1 MIHLKYRAELD
12 PDFQPMEMVMRD
24 YEARVRRESSQR
36 LSVALVRNKNYCERF
51 EMDILADGVDDDL
64 TCAVMERFIK
74 TLLWVYGGWKIVVC
88 GSAAVYRYLHAA
100 YQKGGLREFDVW
112 FMSRVYERPFAVE
125 YFEDAAG
132 MPAGHRSAEAIGRHL
147 GGCRIGFDAGGSDRK
162 VSAVIDGE
170 AVFSEEV
177 VWHPKEQA
185 DPEYHYQGIVEAL
198 RTAAGKMPR
207 VDAIGVSSAG
217 VYIDNRIMVASLFI
231 KVPDDAFE
239 KRVKNMYLDAARE
252 IGADIPVTVAN
263 DGDVTALAGAMEMGV
278 TGVLGIAMGTSEAG
292 GYIDVDGN
300 ITGWINELAFVP
312 LDMQDCA
319 PVDDWSGD
327 KGCGANYLSQDAA
340 IRLARKAGIALDE
353 TRTLAENLRVVQA
366 LMEEGDSRARAVYE
380 TIGTYLGC
388 AVAYYARFYDI
399 RHVLIMGRVTSGAGG
414 AILLGQARAALKA
427 AAPELDGCIAF
438 HIPDE
443 SRRRVGQ
450 SIAAA
455 SLPK

>member
-1 MIHLKYRAELD
+1 MD
-12 PDFQPMEMVMRD
+12 D
-24 YEARVRRESSQR
+24 AR
-36 LSVALVRNKNYCERF
+36 N
-51 EMDILADGVDDDL
+51 
-64 TCAVMERFIK
+64 CAVIERLVK
-74 TLLWVYGGWKIVVC
+74 TLLWVYGGWRIC
-88 GSAAVYRYLHAA
+88 IHGSRVIYAHLKAA
-100 YQKGGLREFDVW
+100 YDFGGPRDFDRG

-125 YFEDAAG
+125 YFESVAD
-132 MPAGHRSAEAIGRHL
+132 MPAERRSAEAIGRHL

-292 GYIDVDGN
+292 GYIDAVSYTHLDVYKRQPQEQGWLTATYMYDQTFNRGNVDYGSAIATLIVVLGVVLSN
-300 ITGWINELAFVP
+300 VANRVFKP
-312 LDMQDCA
+312 S
-319 PVDDWSGD
+319 DD
-327 KGCGANYLSQDAA
+327 L
-340 IRLARKAGIALDE
+340 
-353 TRTLAENLRVVQA
+353 
-366 LMEEGDSRARAVYE
+366 
-380 TIGTYLGC
+380 
-388 AVAYYARFYDI
+388 
-399 RHVLIMGRVTSGAGG
+399 
-414 AILLGQARAALKA
+414 
-427 AAPELDGCIAF
+427 
-438 HIPDE
+438 
-443 SRRRVGQ
+443 
-450 SIAAA
+450 
-455 SLPK
+455 

>member
-1 MIHLKYRAELD
+1 MNQYGIQFEVKNKPSLD
-12 PDFQPMEMVMRD
+12 PEFMPILKFNRAFLETAKKPVSIALERSGGQVAVCDTFIHGTPEMRQAD
-24 YEARVRRESSQR
+24 QYYIDR
-36 LSVALVRNKNYCERF
+36 LVKS
-51 EMDILADGVDDDL
+51 M
-64 TCAVMERFIK
+64 
-74 TLLWVYGGWKIVVC
+74 LWM
-88 GSAAVYRYLHAA
+88 
-100 YQKGGLREFDVW
+100 KGGFKVYVSGDEDIYNYLKKTFAPGGARSFDSD
-112 FMSRVYERPFAVE
+112 FMAGVYERPFEVVFCDKVPQEAGASQAV
-125 YFEDAAG
+125 
-132 MPAGHRSAEAIGRHL
+132 GRHL
-147 GGCRIGFDAGGSDRK
+147 AGCRVGFDAGGSDRK

-312 LDMQDCA
+312 LDMQDGA

-353 TRTLAENLRVVQA
+353 TRTLAETLRVVQA